1 MLGFKLQI
9 KSLRIYGLVT
19 TMIFAIKL
27 IMFDIAYDNILG
39 NALSFFLS
47 GLMCFGISALYS
59 VAEKKMSQ

>member
-1 MLGFKLQI
+1 
-9 KSLRIYGLVT
+9 
-19 TMIFAIKL
+19 MIFAIKL